1 MTSFDYN
8 YQNAFRCNLC
18 FVDFVERFF
27 KNEKILNAISLPQS
41 ALQHTQNRWK
51 FPGQKSMF
59 GEILLSG
66 AFVVCTFDVPLYY
79 WGQHCPRVSFAYCTW
94 SSVKVPIN
102 QFCSCSF
109 SALVHRFVLLG
120 VPIVFLIIGFLHA
133 FKFWRNIKRT
143 LIRCSLSKTF

>member
-1 MTSFDYN
+1 MTTSFDYN

-27 KNEKILNAISLPQS
+27 KNETILNTFSLPQS
-41 ALQHTQNRWK
+41 ALHHTQNHWK

-79 WGQHCPRVSFAYCTW
+79 WGQHFPRITFLNW

-109 SALVHRFVLLG
+109 CSCSQICIISCSHS
-120 VPIVFLIIGFLHA
+120 VPNNWILTC
-133 FKFWRNIKRT
+133 FKILKKY
-143 LIRCSLSKTF
+143 KTNFNTMFTV